1 MDGESHESAFHLSFA
16 YLIAKIPEHK
26 ICAVKVERR

>member
-1 MDGESHESAFHLSFA
+1 MEKAMSLLFHLSFA